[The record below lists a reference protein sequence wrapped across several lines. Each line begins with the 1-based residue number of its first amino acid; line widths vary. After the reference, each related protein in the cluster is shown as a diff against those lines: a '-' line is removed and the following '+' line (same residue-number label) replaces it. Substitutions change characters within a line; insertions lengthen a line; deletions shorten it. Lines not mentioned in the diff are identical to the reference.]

1 MNEKRTNNIV
11 QCAKHPLSFAVLGG
25 CVGTRSAEK
34 DAVASQKGGCGMVKK
49 LRPIIG
55 LKTAHRIAELCVSVR
70 NKLSNMLM
78 NFRFMA
84 QRKYPAVMG
93 KIIN

>member
-11 QCAKHPLSFAVLGG
+11 QCAKHPLSFTVLGG
-25 CVGTRSAEK
+25 CVGTRSPEK
-34 DAVASQKGGCGMVKK
+34 NAVASQKGGCGMVKK

-55 LKTAHRIAELCVSVR
+55 LKTAHGTAELCVSVR

-78 NFRFMA
+78 NFRFMPH
-84 QRKYPAVMG
+84 RKYPAIMG

>member
-1 MNEKRTNNIV
+1 MNEKCTNSIV
-11 QCAKHPLSFAVLGG
+11 QCAKHPLSFTILGG
-25 CVGTRSAEK
+25 CVGTQSPEK

-49 LRPIIG
+49 LPPIIG
-55 LKTAHRIAELCVSVR
+55 LKTTHRTTELCVSVR

-93 KIIN
+93 KIMN

>member
-1 MNEKRTNNIV
+1 
-11 QCAKHPLSFAVLGG
+11 
-25 CVGTRSAEK
+25 
-34 DAVASQKGGCGMVKK
+34 MVKK

-55 LKTAHRIAELCVSVR
+55 LKTAHRTAELCVSVR